1 MSWLDAFIDNMYD
14 ALPSR
19 NFGPFSVWGSLF
31 NVVVSGILV
40 TVFVWV
46 SVTQP
51 MDWLV
56 VLGVAG
62 GAGLFAMFLR
72 IHVRARRGD
81 FLP

>member
-14 ALPSR
+14 AMPSR

-51 MDWLV
+51 FDWLV
-56 VLGVAG
+56 VLGAVG